1 MTPMGR
7 KHKYS
12 NGKRSKPCVIVGA
25 VKKHFART
33 ASVSVDDYHFEIKQ
47 EVVDD
52 LKNNAQCEGNEL
64 CRVLM
69 GIQVGDNLYR
79 ISKISPPCIKSHARC
94 GCERDAAMANRF
106 IEEDYNQSEYT
117 RFYIGEWHTH
127 PEDNPTPSSIDYS
140 SIKDNYQS
148 ASLVVPF
155 LIMIIVG
162 TVSFHISIYNGDKFV
177 KIDPKVV

>member
-1 MTPMGR
+1 M
-7 KHKYS
+7 
-12 NGKRSKPCVIVGA
+12 PCVIVEF
-25 VKKHFART
+25 VKKHIAKT
-33 ASVSVDDYHFEIKQ
+33 ACVNVDSYHFEIKQ
-47 EVVDD
+47 EVVEE
-52 LKNNAQCEGNEL
+52 LKGYTQRDGDEL
-64 CRVLM
+64 CGVLM
-69 GIQVGDNLYR
+69 GTQVGDNLYR

-177 KIDPKVV
+177 KIDPKGV